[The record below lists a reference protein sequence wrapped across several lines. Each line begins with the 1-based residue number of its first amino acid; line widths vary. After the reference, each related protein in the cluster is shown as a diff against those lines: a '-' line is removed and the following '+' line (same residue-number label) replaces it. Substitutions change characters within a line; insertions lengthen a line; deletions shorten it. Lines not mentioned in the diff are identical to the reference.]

1 MALTLGITGMDGKQE
16 ADARAAFAAANAASG
31 ERWALVDGDRA
42 DVVLVDMDSLYGPMS
57 WLRLHAAGRKVIGLT
72 GMERSQTDYRLPR
85 PLEATAL
92 AALLASIADE
102 AGATAPEPA
111 PSPAPSVSTP
121 APAPVDELPPLPAAS
136 LPDVTEVAP
145 PEAPAMAGV
154 VAPAE
159 ESTALPEPAP
169 EPQAPVAAFAPPQ
182 PEPQRPDR
190 PLAEWLQP
198 GALLGRV
205 RFQRAGTP
213 GLLID
218 PLRKEWV
225 GPAALKPVA
234 ACFQGTAVREDF
246 PTVTDADWDREVA
259 AQGAPQ
265 PLSRLQ
271 WLGGL
276 ASGSGSLM
284 PGLDPQGQYRLVKW
298 PQTEREYP
306 KHFRIATAMMKGP
319 ATVDEV
325 AEASGV
331 PYADVADFF
340 NANLATG
347 FAEFVP
353 PAPPEP
359 TEPPPKP
366 SGLLGRL
373 RGR

>member
-31 ERWALVDGDRA
+31 ERWTLVDGDRA

-72 GMERSQTDYRLPR
+72 GMERTQTDYRLAR
-85 PLEATAL
+85 PLDATAL

-102 AGATAPEPA
+102 AGATAPVPA
-111 PSPAPSVSTP
+111 SVPSISTP
-121 APAPVDELPPLPAAS
+121 APAPVDELPPLPPAVAQDES
-136 LPDVTEVAP
+136 EAAP
-145 PEAPAMAGV
+145 PEAPAMAGM
-154 VAPAE
+154 VAPAG
-159 ESTALPEPAP
+159 ESPALTEPEPEVPA
-169 EPQAPVAAFAPPQ
+169 AAFAPPE

-198 GALLGRV
+198 GALPGRV
-205 RFQRAGTP
+205 RYQRAGAP
-213 GLLID
+213 VLLID

-225 GPAALKPVA
+225 GPAALKSVA
-234 ACFQGTAVREDF
+234 ACFQGTVVREDF
-246 PTVTDADWDREVA
+246 EPVGDAEWEREVA
-259 AQGAPQ
+259 SQGAPQ

-271 WLGGL
+271 WAGGL
-276 ASGSGSLM
+276 ASGNGALL

-331 PYADVADFF
+331 PYAEVADFF
-340 NANLATG
+340 NANLSTG

-366 SGLLGRL
+366 GGLLGRL